1 MNSFTERNS
10 KLAKFRNLDIERTPT
25 PRPKPH
31 SKRILVIA
39 ISAAIIVA
47 IAALTF
53 GLLAKTVP
61 VIQTAPAVPVTS
73 VSPGTTLSATGYIVA
88 HHKIDETQRFRPVK
102 SMAVEKTDIT
112 LKLAR
117 FWSNSKT
124 MKRNWTRHPDRSK
137 RRTLPAFLFAI
148 LPDASRTQSAEYTT
162 ALLPFN
168 LSNHR
173 HRRRSI
179 FRTEHA

>member
-10 KLAKFRNLDIERTPT
+10 KLAKFRNLHIERTPT

-73 VSPGTTLSATGYIVA
+73 VSPGTTLSAPGYIVA

-124 MKRNWTRHPDRSK
+124 MKRNWTKAPGQVEAPNATSFFICHFAGCQSHSK
-137 RRTLPAFLFAI
+137 RAVYHR
-148 LPDASRTQSAEYTT
+148 AS
-162 ALLPFN
+162 PFQLKQPPTPPTIY
-168 LSNHR
+168 LSY
-173 HRRRSI
+173 
-179 FRTEHA
+179 

>member
-10 KLAKFRNLDIERTPT
+10 KLAKFRNLHIERTPT

-31 SKRILVIA
+31 RKRILVIA

-61 VIQTAPAVPVTS
+61 VMKTAPAVPVTS

-102 SMAVEKTDIT
+102 SMAVEKGHH
-112 LKLAR
+112 LKAGQVLVELEDDETQLDEAPGQVEAPNATS
-117 FWSNSKT
+117 FFICHFAGCQS
-124 MKRNWTRHPDRSK
+124 HSK
-137 RRTLPAFLFAI
+137 RAVYHR
-148 LPDASRTQSAEYTT
+148 AS
-162 ALLPFN
+162 PFQLKQPPTPPTIC
-168 LSNHR
+168 LSY
-173 HRRRSI
+173 
-179 FRTEHA
+179 